1 MALSSTIY
9 HFRIDLSDVDR
20 NVYESLDLR
29 VARHPSETLRYLLT
43 RTLAYCLLYQEGIS
57 FSKGLSFTDEP
68 AVWVRHGDGRVALW
82 IDIGHPSTE
91 RIHKANKASDRVV
104 IVTHLPIETLRDE
117 ALQGRVHKGETVEV
131 LIVDVSFLDAL
142 EQHTNR
148 NVSFSLT
155 RSEDQ
160 LYVTIDGHTLEATVG
175 AHRLLPTAS

>member
-9 HFRIDLSDVDR
+9 HLRIDLSDVDR

-29 VARHPSETLRYLLT
+29 IARHPSETLRYLLT
-43 RTLAYCLLYQEGIS
+43 RTLAYCLLYQEGIA

-91 RIHKANKASDRVV
+91 RIHKASKASERVV
-104 IVTHLPIETLRDE
+104 IYTHLPVEKLREE
-117 ALQGRVHKGETVEV
+117 ALQGRVHKGENVEV
-131 LIVDVSFLDAL
+131 VTLDVSFLDAL
-142 EQHTNR
+142 EQHINR

-155 RSEDQ
+155 RSENQ
-160 LYVTIDGHTLEATVG
+160 LYITIAEHTLEVTADT
-175 AHRLLPTAS
+175 HRLLLSDL